1 MVGKSSQKYLVNA
14 RVPQGTIVATT
25 FFPLDLSDNI
35 ICNITMYANDTTL
48 STKFDQASDLLQ
60 QLELASELESDLRDT
75 VDQGRRWHVDVIA
88 GKSQLVLVEQSNN
101 HCTVDVKMDGCVLEE
116 KSLFNI
122 QELTFSSEL
131 DRGFFKK

>member
-75 VDQGRRWHVDVIA
+75 VD
-88 GKSQLVLVEQSNN
+88 
-101 HCTVDVKMDGCVLEE
+101 
-116 KSLFNI
+116 
-122 QELTFSSEL
+122 
-131 DRGFFKK
+131 